1 MAIFDKVSTG
11 LKGFDQVIDNLRPG
25 DNVVWQVDS
34 ASDYEKMVTPYVRE
48 AKIDNRNLVYIRFG
62 RHKPIVADDPDIK
75 TFNIEPGKGFE
86 LFANE
91 VHNIIKGAG
100 KLSSH
105 RDFIPLKNSA

>member
-1 MAIFDKVSTG
+1 
-11 LKGFDQVIDNLRPG
+11 
-25 DNVVWQVDS
+25 
-34 ASDYEKMVTPYVRE
+34 MVTPYVRE

-100 KLSSH
+100 GHLHNGKL
-105 RDFIPLKNSA
+105 RGFRIILKFSPRRRTP